1 LTHGSG
7 AFLEQHQNA
16 RLAGASAVQH
26 ALQAHQ
32 AFAAPGTAAEKRH
45 APGREAAA

>member
-1 LTHGSG
+1 M
-7 AFLEQHQNA
+7 QQ
-16 RLAGASAVQH
+16 

-45 APGREAAA
+45 APGGQAAA